1 MRFSTPKYCKTIVC
15 LIVFLS
21 IAVGGY
27 AQNSNAMQKAVFDG
41 ISLRDFSGATGEICN
56 RLLLHN
62 SGRTTIIFIQP
73 TKLQLHPYSNIHS
86 YNIKRQN
93 VPVCTQFALNIPT
106 ISNAVRERMLA
117 TESQQKDLD
126 SSFVDD
132 GKEHIRDGEKI
143 KNASMLLLSGFLYF
157 TLATL
162 IGDNDDNGVYDLFEQ
177 EKSLRKQ

>member
-1 MRFSTPKYCKTIVC
+1 M
-15 LIVFLS
+15 
-21 IAVGGY
+21 AVGVH
-27 AQNSNAMQKAVFDG
+27 AQNGGSIQKAVFDG
-41 ISLRDFSGATGEICN
+41 ISLPDFSASTEEIYN
-56 RLLLHN
+56 HLQLHS
-62 SGRTTIIFIQP
+62 SGRTTTISIQP
-73 TKLQLHPYSNIHS
+73 IKLQLHPYLNIHS

-162 IGDNDDNGVYDLFEQ
+162 IGDNDDNGIYDLFEQ